1 MAMPP
6 RAVGKN
12 ISLTS
17 WLDTVLGFF
26 ADQAGVSRED
36 YVAQTG
42 GEWIASGIEFTADMF
57 TKGIMN
63 KLIQGLIGAILGSY
77 AIWGKPNPRLRK
89 ELIAMANHELTRI
102 LDPKP
107 SDLIELRES
116 IDKLVSAIQ
125 AKDLKLAMDALFR
138 SPEELKNMLSALGI
152 PVGELRIEVP
162 TAAPAAPPAPVVPP
176 APPKAERKVTFR

>member
-6 RAVGKN
+6 RAAGKN

-17 WLDTVLGFF
+17 WLDTVLGYF
-26 ADQAGVSRED
+26 ADQAGISRED

-42 GEWIASGIEFTADMF
+42 GEWIASGIEFATDMF

-63 KLIQGLIGAILGSY
+63 KLIQGILGAVLGSY

-125 AKDLKLAMDALFR
+125 AKDLKLALDALFR

-152 PVGELRIEVP
+152 PVGELRVEAP
-162 TAAPAAPPAPVVPP
+162 TAPAPVAPPAPPAPV
-176 APPKAERKVTFR
+176 KAEKKVTFR